1 MPVLPRLRLR
11 YSVCCSWS
19 RADLKSPSITEE
31 SFSVTLP
38 LASITMASGA
48 FMSPGSGVAVA

>member
-11 YSVCCSWS
+11 YSVCSSWS
-19 RADLKSPSITEE
+19 RADWKSPSMTEV

-38 LASITMASGA
+38 SASMTMASGA
-48 FMSPGSGVAVA
+48 LMLPGSGVAVA